1 MYPNGEADGQLVNI
15 PVLALLRWEVGFTL
29 LSWELRE
36 KDYSREA
43 KRGCLWASERRR
55 VLGSVV
61 TKTKQVFVK
70 PTISI
75 SVRL

>member
-1 MYPNGEADGQLVNI
+1 MRQ
-15 PVLALLRWEVGFTL
+15 VGFTL

-55 VLGSVV
+55 VLGSAV
-61 TKTKQVFVK
+61 TKTTRVFVK
-70 PTISI
+70 PTNFLIREIVKGSRRYREG
-75 SVRL
+75 SMG